1 MQPNKKKFAKLHAVI
16 GTIDYPPDEKGAQ
29 RDRGYILYIKPT
41 ITKDVPRDVLAYS
54 DTHAPFPNQTTADQW
69 FDESQFESY
78 RRLGLFTMQTLA
90 GMLDDPPKAP
100 PVSIEDL
107 FVRVRD
113 ANIARENAHPS

>member
-1 MQPNKKKFAKLHAVI
+1 
-16 GTIDYPPDEKGAQ
+16 
-29 RDRGYILYIKPT
+29 
-41 ITKDVPRDVLAYS
+41 LAYR

-90 GMLDDPPKAP
+90 GMLGETPQDLPRS
-100 PVSIEDL
+100 VEDL

-113 ANIARENAHPS
+113 ANKARKNDHSS